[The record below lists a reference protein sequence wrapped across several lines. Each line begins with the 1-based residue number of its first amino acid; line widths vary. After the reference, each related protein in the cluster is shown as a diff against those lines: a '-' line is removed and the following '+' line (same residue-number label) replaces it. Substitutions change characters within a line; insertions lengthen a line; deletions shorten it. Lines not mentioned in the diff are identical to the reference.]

1 LSAISMKELLEAGVH
16 FGHQTRRWNP
26 KMKRYIY
33 GARNGIYIIDL
44 HQTIDLFDQAQAF
57 VKEIVNDGGHILF
70 VGTKKQAQ
78 EAVREAA
85 LRSRQ
90 YFITHRWLGGTLT
103 NYRTMQLRVKR
114 LKELERMI
122 QEGELDQI
130 PKKEAAKLRKEYEKL
145 ERNLGGIKDMPG
157 MPGALFLVDLRQEHT
172 AVKEAARLGIP
183 TVALV
188 DTNCDPELVNFPIPG
203 NDDAIRSIRLVV
215 GRIADTII
223 EEKQIEWQGGE
234 VMVELPEIIEEAPL
248 PPEEVL
254 EYAKMLG
261 EEIEISEEELQQRTV
276 NVHKA
281 EESEE
286 EAAVAP
292 VDTGDKF
299 EDLARRHGIID
310 EE

>member
-1 LSAISMKELLEAGVH
+1 MSVISMKELLEAGVH

-57 VKEIVNDGGHILF
+57 VKQVVNNGGHILF

-157 MPGALFLVDLRQEHT
+157 MPAALFLVDLRQEHT

-188 DTNCDPELVNFPIPG
+188 DTNCDPELVDFPIPG

-261 EEIEISEEELQQRTV
+261 EEIEISEEELQQRAV

-286 EAAVAP
+286 EAVATP
-292 VDTGDKF
+292 SETDDKW
-299 EDLARRHGIID
+299 EDLARRHGISD